1 MELGADLRDRPGVV
15 HERLAGA
22 SRLAL
27 VRGGGKAERPGE
39 ELLVDARV
47 VLLDRRDQLVD
58 EVLVMTFDV
67 DNRHQLSVL
76 PVLSS
81 ESPPEEYALQER
93 TMPSM
98 SFSDRR
104 RERKA
109 RKLARLL
116 QTLDDSARAARR
128 EPPRKSLRASLGGA
142 R

>member
-1 MELGADLRDRPGVV
+1 MG
-15 HERLAGA
+15 
-22 SRLAL
+22 
-27 VRGGGKAERPGE
+27 GGGKAKRPGE
-39 ELLVDARV
+39 EFFVDTRV
-47 VLLDRRDQLVD
+47 VLLDSSNQLVD

-67 DNRHQLSVL
+67 DNRHRLSVL
-76 PVLSS
+76 PVVQR

-109 RKLARLL
+109 RKLARVL
-116 QTLDDSARAARR
+116 QTLDDSARVARR

>member
-1 MELGADLRDRPGVV
+1 V

-22 SRLAL
+22 ARLAF
-27 VRGGGKAERPGE
+27 VRCRGKVKRPGE

-47 VLLDRRDQLVD
+47 VLLDRRNQLIDQ
-58 EVLVMTFDV
+58 VLVMTFDV
-67 DNRHQLSVL
+67 YYRHRPSVL
-76 PVLSS
+76 PASED

-98 SFSDRR
+98 SLSDRR
-104 RERKA
+104 RDRKA

-116 QTLDDSARAARR
+116 LSLEDSARAARR
-128 EPPRKSLRASLGGA
+128 EAPRKSLRASLSGA